1 MNQESE
7 VLFDVQGCVGLITLN
22 KPKALNALSLNM
34 VVSIHNQL
42 ISWASDES
50 IELIVIKADGN
61 RAFCVGGDV
70 RALYDNRGTNY
81 GSEFCGKEYLLNTYL
96 YNYPKPYLA
105 LMDGAVMGGGVGVSI
120 HGSHRIV
127 TERTIFAMPE
137 TGIGLFPD
145 IGAGWFLPRCPG
157 EIGMY
162 LGLTGHRLNASDC
175 IYTGL
180 ADYYIQSEFLEAVVK
195 KLSERNVTRSKIN
208 DVLYE
213 FSINGESSDFYKS
226 RNSIDRCFSADSVES
241 IIDRLRKE
249 KSPWGDNIADIIN
262 LKSPTSLKITFKQLR
277 AGALMKRFEEVMAME
292 YRMATH
298 VFKNN
303 DFFEGIRSVVID
315 KDGNPNWDPST
326 LEEVTPSEVDK
337 YFELVDGEPSFN

>member
-1 MNQESE
+1 MTQENE
-7 VLFDVQGCVGLITLN
+7 VLFDVQGCLGLITLN

-42 ISWASDES
+42 IVWASDKT

-96 YNYPKPYLA
+96 FNYPKPYLA
-105 LMDGAVMGGGVGVSI
+105 FMDGAVMGGGVGVSI

-162 LGLTGHRLNASDC
+162 LGLTGYRLNAADC
-175 IYTGL
+175 IYSGL
-180 ADYYIQSEFLEAVVK
+180 ADYYIPSNSLDTVVD
-195 KLSERNVTRSKIN
+195 KLSQIDVTRSNIN
-208 DVLYE
+208 DVLDEISIRGYE
-213 FSINGESSDFYKS
+213 STLDQIKK
-226 RNSIDRCFSADSVES
+226 SIDRCFSADSVED
-241 IIDRLRKE
+241 IISRLREE
-249 KSPWGDNIADIIN
+249 KSDWAEETINIIT

-277 AGALMKRFEEVMAME
+277 AGASMKIFEDVMAME
-292 YRMATH
+292 YRIATH
-298 VFKNN
+298 VYKGC
-303 DFFEGIRSVVID
+303 DFFEGIRAVVID
-315 KDGNPNWDPST
+315 KDGKPNWDPSS
-326 LEEVTPSEVDK
+326 LEEVASIDVDE
-337 YFELVDGEPSFN
+337 YFKKVNGEPSFR

>member
-1 MNQESE
+1 MTQENE
-7 VLFDVQGCVGLITLN
+7 VLFDVQGCLGLITLN

-42 ISWASDES
+42 IVWASDKT

-96 YNYPKPYLA
+96 FNYPKPYLA
-105 LMDGAVMGGGVGVSI
+105 FMDGAVMGGGVGVSI

-162 LGLTGHRLNASDC
+162 LGLTGYRLNAADC
-175 IYTGL
+175 IYSGL
-180 ADYYIQSEFLEAVVK
+180 ADYYIPSNSLDTVVD
-195 KLSERNVTRSKIN
+195 KLSQIDVTRSNIN
-208 DVLYE
+208 DVLDEISIRGYE
-213 FSINGESSDFYKS
+213 STLDQIKK
-226 RNSIDRCFSADSVES
+226 SIDRCFSADSVED
-241 IIDRLRKE
+241 IVDLEKRKATGLRK
-249 KSPWGDNIADIIN
+249 
-262 LKSPTSLKITFKQLR
+262 
-277 AGALMKRFEEVMAME
+277 
-292 YRMATH
+292 
-298 VFKNN
+298 
-303 DFFEGIRSVVID
+303 
-315 KDGNPNWDPST
+315 PSI
-326 LEEVTPSEVDK
+326 
-337 YFELVDGEPSFN
+337 